1 MDTDPLSDGQL
12 SALKNLSL
20 KSEGALTAFV
30 NIADA
35 RQLTEL
41 GLAVRSRQGW
51 DITAAGIAWLKRVD
65 GGEPRGETRDATP
78 LPFAPPE
85 P

>member
-12 SALKNLSL
+12 SALKNLSR

-51 DITAAGIAWLKRVD
+51 DITAAGIACLQRM
-65 GGEPRGETRDATP
+65 GGGDARDTTP

-85 P
+85 S

>member
-20 KSEGALTAFV
+20 KSGGALTAFI

-51 DITAAGIAWLKRVD
+51 DITAAGAAWLKRLGAD
-65 GGEPRGETRDATP
+65 GAPAAESAAP
-78 LPFAPPE
+78 LPFSPPGH
-85 P
+85 